1 VLFLVA
7 FAVLFDAAPGYV
19 ADRECS
25 ACHLE
30 KSSSFRGVGMA
41 QSMRRPRA
49 EVMIEDFSKA
59 SLFHPASGGHYQM
72 TWKDGRL
79 LFRSFRVDDQ
89 GRTDNVFEQK
99 VDWIVGSGHRA
110 RVYLYQTPS
119 GELYQLPIAW
129 YTQEKAWGM
138 APGYDRPDHDG
149 VERRVQRECLF
160 CHNAYPEVPDGSD
173 RRGTPQSFPA
183 SLPEGIGC
191 QRCHG
196 PGAKHI
202 RTATD
207 GSSIDAI
214 RAAIV
219 NPAKLSPERR
229 DSVCF
234 QCHLLPA
241 VAMPGIRRF
250 ERADY
255 SFRPGELLSDYL
267 LHVDVEEASQRR
279 EDRFEINH
287 HGYRLQQSACYVK
300 GGITCI
306 TCHDPHVSLG
316 KDARLKNV
324 RAACLGCHQRPHA
337 DQAQAT
343 GDCVGCHMP
352 RRRTQDVVHV
362 TMTDHRIQRQL
373 PDGDLLA
380 PLREREPQIEK
391 VTFLDPAHAPNGATG
406 EIYRAITVLRAI
418 PTSTEA
424 LAHLKKAL
432 AAIPNPPQTALDD
445 LVVAELSARQYSD
458 AAKSIEA
465 LNEGDPQRLGFR
477 AVARLGMGEKEKG
490 LEDLRKAAASS
501 PGIAELQYN
510 LGVYLH
516 RMGNDAEALVPLT
529 RAIELRPN
537 FVLAWIARSETLS
550 KLGRKDEADADLRR
564 ARAVHPIR

>member
-1 VLFLVA
+1 MPFLVA
-7 FAVLFDAAPGYV
+7 VAMLFGATTGYV

-25 ACHLE
+25 ACHAE

-41 QSMRRPRA
+41 QSIRRPRA
-49 EVMIEDFSKA
+49 EVLIEDFSKA
-59 SLFHPASGGHYQM
+59 SLFHPPSGGHYEM
-72 TWKDGRL
+72 TWKDGQL
-79 LFRSFRVDDQ
+79 LFRSFRLDDQ
-89 GRTDNVFEQK
+89 GRAANIFEQK
-99 VDWIVGSGHRA
+99 VDWILGSGHRA

-119 GELYQLPIAW
+119 GELFQLPIAW
-129 YTQEKAWGM
+129 YTQEKTWGM

-149 VERRVQRECLF
+149 VERRVLRECLF
-160 CHNAYPEVPDGSD
+160 CHNAYPEVPSGSD
-173 RRGTPQSFPA
+173 RHGSPQTFPA

-196 PGAKHI
+196 PGAKHS
-202 RTATD
+202 RAATEGESTD
-207 GSSIDAI
+207 VI

-219 NPAKLSPERR
+219 NPARLSPERR

-241 VAMPGIRRF
+241 VAMPGVRRF

-267 LHVDVEEASQRR
+267 LHVDVEETGRRR

-287 HGYRLQQSACYVK
+287 HAYRLQQSACYIK

-306 TCHDPHVSLG
+306 TCHDPHVSLA
-316 KDARLKNV
+316 KDARLAHVK
-324 RAACLGCHQRPHA
+324 AACLDCHQKPHA
-337 DQAQAT
+337 TDARAT
-343 GDCVGCHMP
+343 GDCIGCHMP

-362 TMTDHRIQRQL
+362 TMTDHRIQRLL
-373 PDGDLLA
+373 PGGDLLA

-391 VTFLDPAHAPNGATG
+391 VTFLDPAHAPGGATA
-406 EIYRAITVLRAI
+406 EAYRAITVLRAMRD
-418 PTSTEA
+418 STEA
-424 LAHLKKAL
+424 LAHLKKSL

-445 LVVAELSARQYSD
+445 LVAAELRARQYSA

-465 LNEGDPQRLGFR
+465 LSEGDPQRLSFR
-477 AVARLGMGEKEKG
+477 AVARIGMGEKEKG
-490 LEDLRKAAASS
+490 LDDLRKAAAAS

-510 LGVYLH
+510 LGVFLH
-516 RMGNDAEALVPLT
+516 RMGNDVEALAPLT

-537 FVLAWIARSETLS
+537 FVLAWVARSETLS
-550 KLGRKDEADADLRR
+550 KLGRQDEADADLNR
-564 ARAVHPIR
+564 ARAIRPVP